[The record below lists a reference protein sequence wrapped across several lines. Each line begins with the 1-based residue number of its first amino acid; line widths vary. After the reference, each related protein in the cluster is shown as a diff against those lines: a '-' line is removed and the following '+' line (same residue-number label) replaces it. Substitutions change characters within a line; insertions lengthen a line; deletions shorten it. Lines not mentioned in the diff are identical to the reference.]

1 MALFQRYPC
10 ADDLSDHEDVLAWCS
25 WYREHASQSSLVRRF
40 AAIKHYYNWLIKH
53 HVRPDNPCNDI
64 HLKHPS
70 PPVKEPFTVDELRQ
84 LLAACRRPQEKAIV
98 LLLIDTGLRL
108 HEVSSLRPENIDL
121 TKQTLKVRGK
131 GDKERMLAFGHRTSE
146 ALRAVSGRGYVWHS
160 QRTHGQMTRDGVYL
174 LLKRLGKRTGIH
186 VYPHRFRTT
195 FAVLF
200 DERTKGDVGSLQVL
214 MGHSKV
220 TTTLLYTQHGKLQRA
235 LQRQR
240 EVGIADTL

>member
-25 WYREHASQSSLVRRF
+25 WYRDHASQSSLVRRF
-40 AAIKHYYNWLIKH
+40 AAIKHYYDWLIKH
-53 HVRPDNPCNDI
+53 HVRADNPCEGI
-64 HLKHPS
+64 HLKHPT
-70 PPVKEPFTVDELRQ
+70 PPVKEPFTIDELRR
-84 LLAACRRPQEKAIV
+84 LLAACRRPQERAIV

-108 HEVSSLRPENIDL
+108 NEISNLRPENIDL
-121 TKQTLKVRGK
+121 TKQTPKVRGK
-131 GDKERMLAFGHRTSE
+131 GDKERMLAFGHRTRE
-146 ALRAVSGRGYVWHS
+146 ALGAISHDGYIWHS

-186 VYPHRFRTT
+186 VYPHKFRTT

-200 DERTKGDVGSLQVL
+200 DERTHGDVGSLQVL

-220 TTTLLYTQHGKLQRA
+220 TTTLLYTQHRKIQRA

-240 EVGIADTL
+240 EVGLADAI